1 MPEPLNTQVAGRL
14 EEVASILEDQ
24 HANPYRVRAYRRA
37 AETLRRLE
45 RPVAE
50 LLAEHGIPGLEALP
64 GIGESLARSIR
75 DLVLTGRLPML
86 DRLRGRSDPVALLES
101 VPGIGPRTAE
111 RLHHDLGI
119 DGLEELEAAAHDG
132 RLASL
137 AGFGEKRLAGM
148 RDSLAQRLGRI
159 RRPVASGSD
168 AEAPVSELLDVD
180 REYRER
186 AASGA
191 LQRIAPK
198 RLNPSGEAWL
208 PVLHTT
214 RRERHYTALYSN
226 TPRAHSLGATRDW
239 VVLYYDGGRGER
251 QATVITAQ
259 RGPLAG
265 RRIVRGRE
273 EECVRHYSG
282 AALALLPH
290 AG

>member
-1 MPEPLNTQVAGRL
+1 VTEPLNTQVAGRL
-14 EEVASILEDQ
+14 EEVARVLEEQD
-24 HANPYRVRAYRRA
+24 ANPYRVRAYRRA

-50 LLAEHGIPGLEALP
+50 VLTERGLPGLQAFP

-75 DLVLTGRLPML
+75 DIVVTGRLPML
-86 DRLRGRSDPVALLES
+86 DRLRGRSDPVALLAS
-101 VPGIGPRTAE
+101 VPGIGRRTAE

-119 DGLEELEAAAHDG
+119 DTLEELEGAAHDG

-137 AGFGEKRLAGM
+137 GGFGEKRLAGV

-159 RRPVASGSD
+159 RRPAEATAD
-168 AEAPVSELLDVD
+168 AEAPVLELLDVD
-180 REYRER
+180 REYREK
-186 AASGA
+186 AASGL
-191 LQRIAPK
+191 LQRIAPR

-226 TPRAHSLGATRDW
+226 TPRAHSLGTTRDW

-251 QATVITAQ
+251 QATVITSR
-259 RGPLAG
+259 RGPLLG

-273 EECVRHYSG
+273 DECARHYLG
-282 AALALLPH
+282 AMEQELAH

>member
-1 MPEPLNTQVAGRL
+1 MTEPLNTQVAGRL
-14 EEVASILEDQ
+14 EEVASVLEDQ
-24 HANPYRVRAYRRA
+24 NANPYRVRSYRRA

-50 LLAEHGIPGLEALP
+50 VLAERGLPGLQAFP

-75 DLVLTGRLPML
+75 DIVVTGRLPML
-86 DRLRGRSDPVALLES
+86 DRLRGRSDPVALLSS
-101 VPGIGPRTAE
+101 VPGIGRRTAE
-111 RLHHDLGI
+111 RLHHDLGV
-119 DGLEELEAAAHDG
+119 DTLEELESAAHDG
-132 RLASL
+132 RLATVE
-137 AGFGEKRLAGM
+137 GFGEKRLAGV

-159 RRPVASGSD
+159 RRPAEATD

-180 REYRER
+180 REYREKT
-186 AASGA
+186 ASGV
-191 LQRIAPK
+191 LQRIAPR

-208 PVLHTT
+208 PVLHAI
-214 RRERHYTALYSN
+214 RGERHYTALYSN

-251 QATVITAQ
+251 QATVITSR
-259 RGPLAG
+259 RGPLLG

-273 EECVRHYSG
+273 DECGRFYLGAVQEEP
-282 AALALLPH
+282 AH

>member
-1 MPEPLNTQVAGRL
+1 VTEPLNTGVAGRL
-14 EEVASILEDQ
+14 EEVARVLEDQ

-50 LLAEHGIPGLEALP
+50 VLAERGLPGLQAFP

-75 DLVLTGRLPML
+75 DIVVTGRLPML
-86 DRLRGRSDPVALLES
+86 DRLRGRSDPVALLSS
-101 VPGIGPRTAE
+101 VPGIGRRTAE

-119 DGLEELEAAAHDG
+119 DTLEELESAAHDG
-132 RLASL
+132 RLATVE
-137 AGFGEKRLAGM
+137 GFGEKRLAGV

-159 RRPVASGSD
+159 RRPAEATAD
-168 AEAPVSELLDVD
+168 AEVPVSELLDVD
-180 REYRER
+180 REYREK
-186 AASGA
+186 AASGV
-191 LQRIAPK
+191 LRRIAPK

-251 QATVITAQ
+251 QATVITAR
-259 RGPLAG
+259 RGPLLG

-273 EECVRHYSG
+273 DECARYYQGAVEEEF
-282 AALALLPH
+282 AH